1 MKDIKTKGSKKDI
14 RVLDKSA
21 DLAAKMKRG
30 LSKSKDTAKNL
41 SDDSKISAQE
51 YAQDNIKYAAEDVT
65 RKTAHASKETVKKSY
80 DGGKRLVR
88 EIKQK
93 RRNADSIKQ
102 TAKSTG
108 KATTKTVKRNIKTA
122 GESAKKTVKTAERTT
137 RTTIKTAKQAEKTAK
152 QAAKAAKKTAQM
164 AAKAAKKSAEAA
176 RATAKAAAKTVKAA
190 VRVTIAAIKASIA
203 AVKGLVAAIAAGGWV
218 AVVII
223 LVITMVALI
232 VGSGFGLFY
241 SGGGHSESGMDMQT
255 AITEINN
262 EYLNKIEEI
271 KSSNEHDVLEMSGS
285 RAVWSDVLAV
295 YSVKIACDPEN
306 PQEVATMDS
315 DKLEL
320 LKEVFWDMNVIDYR
334 TETLEDTVITETD
347 DGNGNISETEETQE
361 RVHLYITVSHK
372 SVEEMASEYGFT
384 DEQNE
389 QLNELLDER
398 NRGLWDQFLYG
409 IRGANG
415 DIVAMALTQIGNI
428 GGEPYWSWYGFSSRV
443 EWCCCFVSWCADR
456 CGYIESGVI
465 PKFAGCAPAVEWF
478 RERNEW
484 QDNTYTPKAGDII
497 FFDWQENGLTGTA
510 DHVGIVEKVENG
522 IITTVEGNTG
532 DSCAE
537 RHYAVGHFEIFG
549 YGLPSY

>member
-1 MKDIKTKGSKKDI
+1 MNDIKTKGNAKDI

-21 DLAAKMKRG
+21 DLASRMKRG
-30 LSKSKDTAKNL
+30 LIKSKDTAKNL
-41 SDDSKISAQE
+41 KDDGKESSEE
-51 YAQDNIKYAAEDVT
+51 YAQDNIMYTAEDVT
-65 RKTAHASKETVKKSY
+65 RKTAQATKNTVKKSY
-80 DGGKRLVR
+80 DGGKRAVR
-88 EIKQK
+88 EIKEK
-93 RRNADSIKQ
+93 RRSADSIKQ

-108 KATTKTVKRNIKTA
+108 KATAKTLKRNIKTA
-122 GESAKKTVKTAERTT
+122 GESAKKSIKTAERTS

-152 QAAKAAKKTAQM
+152 QTAKAAKKSAQM
-164 AAKAAKKSAEAA
+164 AAKKSAEAA
-176 RATAKAAAKTVKAA
+176 KAAAKGAVKTVKVA
-190 VRVTIAAIKASIA
+190 VRVTIAAVKATIA

-241 SGGGHSESGMDMQT
+241 SGGGHSESGLDMQT

-285 RAVWSDVLAV
+285 RAVWTDVLAV
-295 YSVKIACDPEN
+295 YSAKIACDPEN

-315 DKLEL
+315 GKLDM
-320 LKEVFWDMNVIDYR
+320 LKEIFWDMNVIDYR
-334 TETLEDTVITETD
+334 TETLDDTVITETD

-372 SVEEMASEYGFT
+372 AVEEMASEYGFT
-384 DEQNE
+384 DEQNS
-389 QLNELLDER
+389 QLSELLDER
-398 NRGLWDQFLYG
+398 NKGLWDQFLYG

-415 DIVAMALTQIGNI
+415 DIVAMALTQIGNV

-443 EWCCCFVSWCADR
+443 EWCCCFVSWCADK
-456 CGYIESGVI
+456 CDYIETGVI

-549 YGLPSY
+549 FGLPSY

>member
-1 MKDIKTKGSKKDI
+1 
-14 RVLDKSA
+14 
-21 DLAAKMKRG
+21 
-30 LSKSKDTAKNL
+30 
-41 SDDSKISAQE
+41 
-51 YAQDNIKYAAEDVT
+51 
-65 RKTAHASKETVKKSY
+65 
-80 DGGKRLVR
+80 
-88 EIKQK
+88 
-93 RRNADSIKQ
+93 
-102 TAKSTG
+102 
-108 KATTKTVKRNIKTA
+108 
-122 GESAKKTVKTAERTT
+122 
-137 RTTIKTAKQAEKTAK
+137 
-152 QAAKAAKKTAQM
+152 
-164 AAKAAKKSAEAA
+164 
-176 RATAKAAAKTVKAA
+176 
-190 VRVTIAAIKASIA
+190 
-203 AVKGLVAAIAAGGWV
+203 
-218 AVVII
+218 
-223 LVITMVALI
+223 MVALI

-241 SGGGHSESGMDMQT
+241 SGGGHSDSEMTMQT
-255 AITEINN
+255 AITQIN
-262 EYLNKIEEI
+262 EDYQTRIEEI
-271 KSSNEHDVLEMSGS
+271 KSSNGYDVLEMSGS

-315 DKLEL
+315 EKLGL
-320 LKEVFWDMNVIDYR
+320 LEDIFWDMNAIDYR
-334 TETLEDTVITETD
+334 TEALEDTVITETD

-361 RVHLYITVSHK
+361 RVHLYITVFHK
-372 SVEEMASEYGFT
+372 SVEDMASEYGFT
-384 DEQNE
+384 DEQNS
-389 QLNELLDER
+389 QLSELLYER
-398 NRGLWDQFLYG
+398 NKGLWDQFLYG

-415 DIVAMALTQIGNI
+415 DIVAMALTQIGNV

-510 DHVGIVEKVENG
+510 DHVGIVEKVEDG